1 MKNILYTTGLKIVVK
16 GLIIWSMIFH
26 KSIKEKVLE
35 EGPITDK
42 VWSSKKLKT
51 IDRVDNL
58 ITWNVYKLLGEGYVS
73 AYDKKILRM
82 QLSLVNLYLGHA
94 QEMLYVA

>member
-16 GLIIWSMIFH
+16 GLIIWSMVFH

-42 VWSSKKLKT
+42 AWSSKKLKT

-73 AYDKKILRM
+73 AYDKKILRL

>member
-1 MKNILYTTGLKIVVK
+1 MRNILYTTGLKIVVK

-58 ITWNVYKLLGEGYVS
+58 ITWKVYELLGEGYVS
-73 AYDKKILRM
+73 ADNKKILRL

>member
-1 MKNILYTTGLKIVVK
+1 MKKILYTTGLKIVVK

-42 VWSSKKLKT
+42 AWSSKKLKT

-73 AYDKKILRM
+73 AYDKKILRL

>member
-42 VWSSKKLKT
+42 AWSRKKLKT

>member
-1 MKNILYTTGLKIVVK
+1 MVFY
-16 GLIIWSMIFH
+16 
-26 KSIKEKVLE
+26 KSIREKVLE

-42 VWSSKKLKT
+42 AWSSKKLKT

-58 ITWNVYKLLGEGYVS
+58 ITWNVYKLLGKGYVF
-73 AYDKKILRM
+73 ADNKKILRK

>member
-35 EGPITDK
+35 EGPIIDK
-42 VWSSKKLKT
+42 AWSSKKLKT

-58 ITWNVYKLLGEGYVS
+58 ITWKVYELLGEGYVS
-73 AYDKKILRM
+73 ADNKKILRM

>member
-1 MKNILYTTGLKIVVK
+1 MKNILCTTGLKIVVK

-42 VWSSKKLKT
+42 AWSSKKLKT

-58 ITWNVYKLLGEGYVS
+58 ITWKVYELLGEGYVS
-73 AYDKKILRM
+73 ADNKKILRL

>member
-1 MKNILYTTGLKIVVK
+1 MRNILYTTGLKIVVK

-35 EGPITDK
+35 EGPITNK
-42 VWSSKKLKT
+42 AWSSKKLKT

-73 AYDKKILRM
+73 AYDKKILRL

>member
-1 MKNILYTTGLKIVVK
+1 MKNMIYTTGLKIVVR
-16 GLIIWSMIFH
+16 GLMIWSMVFY
-26 KSIKEKVLE
+26 KSIREKVLE

-42 VWSSKKLKT
+42 AWSSKKLKT

-58 ITWNVYKLLGEGYVS
+58 ITWNVYKLLGKGYVS
-73 AYDKKILRM
+73 AYDKKILRL

>member
-42 VWSSKKLKT
+42 AWSRKKLKT

-58 ITWNVYKLLGEGYVS
+58 ITWNVYKLLGKGYVS
-73 AYDKKILRM
+73 AYDKKILRL

>member
-1 MKNILYTTGLKIVVK
+1 MKNMIYTTGLKIVVR
-16 GLIIWSMIFH
+16 GLMIWSMVFY
-26 KSIKEKVLE
+26 KSIREKVLE

-42 VWSSKKLKT
+42 AWSSKKLKT

-58 ITWNVYKLLGEGYVS
+58 ITWNVYKLLGKGYVS
-73 AYDKKILRM
+73 ADNKKILRK

>member
-1 MKNILYTTGLKIVVK
+1 MKNILYTTGLKIIVR
-16 GLIIWSMIFH
+16 GLMIWSRIFH

-35 EGPITDK
+35 EGTITNK
-42 VWSSKKLKT
+42 AWSSKKLKT
-51 IDRVDNL
+51 IDKVDNL

-73 AYDKKILRM
+73 ADNKKILRL

-94 QEMLYVA
+94 QEMLYIA

>member
-35 EGPITDK
+35 EGSITNK
-42 VWSSKKLKT
+42 AWSSKKLKT
-51 IDRVDNL
+51 IDKVDNL

-73 AYDKKILRM
+73 ADNKKILRL

-94 QEMLYVA
+94 QEMLYIA

>member
-42 VWSSKKLKT
+42 AWSSKKLKT

-73 AYDKKILRM
+73 TYDKKILRL

>member
-58 ITWNVYKLLGEGYVS
+58 ITWKVYELLGEGYVS
-73 AYDKKILRM
+73 DDNKKILRL

>member
-35 EGPITDK
+35 EGAITDK
-42 VWSSKKLKT
+42 AWSRKKLKT

>member
-35 EGPITDK
+35 EGSITNK
-42 VWSSKKLKT
+42 AWSSKKLKT

-73 AYDKKILRM
+73 AYDKKILRL

-94 QEMLYVA
+94 QEMLYIA

>member
-42 VWSSKKLKT
+42 AWSSKKLKT

-58 ITWNVYKLLGEGYVS
+58 ITWKVYELLGEGYVS
-73 AYDKKILRM
+73 AYDKKILRL

>member
-42 VWSSKKLKT
+42 AWSSKKLKT

-58 ITWNVYKLLGEGYVS
+58 ITWKVYELLGEGYVS
-73 AYDKKILRM
+73 ADNKKI
-82 QLSLVNLYLGHA
+82 
-94 QEMLYVA
+94 

>member
-42 VWSSKKLKT
+42 AWSRKKLKT

-58 ITWNVYKLLGEGYVS
+58 ECI
-73 AYDKKILRM
+73 
-82 QLSLVNLYLGHA
+82 
-94 QEMLYVA
+94 

>member
-16 GLIIWSMIFH
+16 GLMIWSMIFH
-26 KSIKEKVLE
+26 KSITEKVLE

-42 VWSSKKLKT
+42 VWSRKKLKT

-58 ITWNVYKLLGEGYVS
+58 ITWNVYKLLGKGYVS
-73 AYDKKILRM
+73 AYDKKILRL

>member
-1 MKNILYTTGLKIVVK
+1 MKKILYTTGLKIVVK

-42 VWSSKKLKT
+42 AWSRKKLKT

>member
-1 MKNILYTTGLKIVVK
+1 MKNILFTTGLKIVVR
-16 GLIIWSMIFH
+16 GLMIWSMVFY
-26 KSIKEKVLE
+26 KSIREKVLE

-42 VWSSKKLKT
+42 AWSSKKLKT

-58 ITWNVYKLLGEGYVS
+58 ITWNVYKLLGKGYVS
-73 AYDKKILRM
+73 ADNKKILRK

>member
-42 VWSSKKLKT
+42 AWSSKKLKT

-58 ITWNVYKLLGEGYVS
+58 ITWKVYKLLGEGYVS

>member
-58 ITWNVYKLLGEGYVS
+58 ITWKVYELLGEGYVS
-73 AYDKKILRM
+73 ADNKKILRL

>member
-1 MKNILYTTGLKIVVK
+1 MRNILYTTGLKIVVK

-51 IDRVDNL
+51 IDKVDNL
-58 ITWNVYKLLGEGYVS
+58 ITWNVYEFLGEGYVS
-73 AYDKKILRM
+73 AYDKKILRL

>member
-1 MKNILYTTGLKIVVK
+1 MKNILYTIGLKIVVK

-42 VWSSKKLKT
+42 AWSSKKLKT

-58 ITWNVYKLLGEGYVS
+58 ITWKVYELLGEGYVS
-73 AYDKKILRM
+73 ADNKKILRM

-94 QEMLYVA
+94 QELLYVA